1 MQAPLLA
8 RERPLLL
15 GSGSPR
21 RAQILEGLGVPIL
34 VRTAEIDEGWREG
47 ESPERYVERIVG
59 EKAEAVRERVAPL
72 VPKCPALL
80 VADTLVTLDGEV
92 LGKPRDLDESR
103 RMLAQLSN
111 RTHRVLTRFRVERR
125 DGEAREMTVATEVT
139 FRELPGSL
147 IEAYAQTGEGLDK
160 AGSYALQGKGALLV
174 RSVVGSVT
182 GIIGLPATEV
192 TEALVELGLWEPF
205 SSYE

>member
-15 GSGSPR
+15 GSSSPR
-21 RAQILEGLGVPIL
+21 RAQILEGLGVPL
-34 VRTAEIDEGWREG
+34 VVRTAEIDETWRDG
-47 ESPERYVERIVG
+47 ESPERYVERIVQ
-59 EKAEAVRERVAPL
+59 EKAEAVRGRVAPL
-72 VPKCPALL
+72 VPECPALL

-125 DGEAREMTVATEVT
+125 DGGAREMTVATEVT
-139 FRELPGSL
+139 FRELPESL
-147 IEAYAQTGEGLDK
+147 IDAYARTGEGLDK

-192 TEALVELGLWEPF
+192 TEALVELELWEPF
-205 SSYE
+205 SSL

>member
-1 MQAPLLA
+1 MQAPSLA

-21 RAQILEGLGVPIL
+21 RAQILQGLGVPIL
-34 VRTAEIDEGWREG
+34 VRTAEVDESWRDG
-47 ESPERYVERIVG
+47 ETPEHYIERVVG
-59 EKAEAVRERVAPL
+59 DKAEAVRQRL
-72 VPKCPALL
+72 VPSVPECPALL

-92 LGKPRDLDESR
+92 LGKPADLAESR

-111 RTHRVLTRFRVERR
+111 RTHRVLTRFRVELRGGR
-125 DGEAREMTVATEVT
+125 AREMTVATEVT
-139 FRELPGSL
+139 FRELPESL
-147 IEAYAQTGEGLDK
+147 IEAYARTGEGLDK

-182 GIIGLPATEV
+182 GIIGLPAAEV
-192 TEALVELGLWEPF
+192 SEALVDLGLWEPF
-205 SSYE
+205 SAHE